1 MNGLK
6 ATSESVASNG
16 YSKLCFD
23 SEAAAMGIR
32 VLRCTPQQLKKG
44 EILPVLKR
52 ALGLATEL

>member
-1 MNGLK
+1 MTGLK
-6 ATSESVASNG
+6 KISESIGSNG
-16 YSKLCFD
+16 YSESCFD
-23 SEAAAMGIR
+23 NEAAAMGIR